1 MRFPFVVAALLALV
15 ISRSDVSAQNASVSV
30 ELELDQ
36 EQFLPSEDIK
46 VAVRIINL
54 SGRTLRMGDHN
65 GWVKFFV
72 ESKDGFPVAP
82 DTDPVVIGEFEL
94 PTSKTGI
101 KRVNLIPHFPVKQSG
116 RYTVR
121 AEVEVPGW
129 NKTVSSRPVAFDI
142 LNGTV
147 MKTITVGVPQKST
160 ATNGVPEQRNFLL
173 QRANYLKKL
182 QLYVRVTDLSG
193 GNTLRVL
200 RVGQLTSIGEPEAQV
215 DRHSNLHVLFRTGAQ
230 TFRYVVVNADGDLIR
245 REMHEFGKGA
255 PKLRVNDEN
264 EVVVIGGVRREMS
277 SDIPAAALAEQNAGE
292 KAQ

>member
-30 ELELDQ
+30 ELELEQ
-36 EQFLPSEDIK
+36 EQFLPAEDIK

-54 SGRTLRMGDHN
+54 SGRTLHMGTDN

-72 ESKDGFPVAP
+72 ESKDGFPIAP
-82 DTDPVVIGEFEL
+82 DTEPHVIGEFDL

-101 KRVNLIPHFPVKQSG
+101 KRVNLVPHFPVKQSG

-147 MKTITVGVPQKST
+147 TKTITVGVPQK
-160 ATNGVPEQRNFLL
+160 AGVTNGVPEQRNFLL
-173 QRANYLKKL
+173 QKANYLKKL
-182 QLYVRVTDLSG
+182 QLYVRVTDISG
-193 GNTLRVL
+193 ANTFRVQP
-200 RVGQLTSIGEPEAQV
+200 VGQLTSIGEPEAQV
-215 DRHSNLHVLFRTGAQ
+215 DRHSNLHVLLRTGAQ
-230 TFRYVVVNADGDLIR
+230 TFRYVVITVDGDLIR
-245 REMHEFGKGA
+245 RQTHEFVQSA

-264 EVVVIGGVRREMS
+264 EVVVIGGVRRETA
-277 SDIPAAALAEQNAGE
+277 SDIPPTTLAEQNAGE
-292 KAQ
+292 KPQ